1 MLVFFVRRLIQ
12 AAVVLLVVFTIT
24 FAMVRL
30 APGGPFAGERV
41 VAAEILAAQEK
52 AYGLD
57 ASILSQYGRA
67 LGLLLRGDLGPSYV
81 YEGRSVN
88 DLIGDAF
95 PISLIIG
102 FAGFAIALLIGLP
115 LGVLAAVRKNT
126 ALDHLASGGAML
138 GICLPSFVLG
148 PILALIFGIRLNWF
162 NASGWYDAS
171 DWFLPALT
179 LGLFYAAYIARL
191 ARAGMLE
198 VLSLDY
204 IRTARAK
211 GLAESVVVG
220 KHALR
225 RAILP
230 VASFLGPAFAGLISG
245 SIVIERVFQIPGLGY
260 HFVGAAMNRDYYLAQ
275 GTVVFYA
282 LLIVLLNLVVDL
294 VHAALDPRI
303 REKGGLQS

>member
-138 GICLPSFVLG
+138 GFVFPVL
-148 PILALIFGIRLNWF
+148 F
-162 NASGWYDAS
+162 S
-171 DWFLPALT
+171 DPF
-179 LGLFYAAYIARL
+179 
-191 ARAGMLE
+191 
-198 VLSLDY
+198 S
-204 IRTARAK
+204 
-211 GLAESVVVG
+211 
-220 KHALR
+220 H
-225 RAILP
+225 
-230 VASFLGPAFAGLISG
+230 
-245 SIVIERVFQIPGLGY
+245 
-260 HFVGAAMNRDYYLAQ
+260 
-275 GTVVFYA
+275 
-282 LLIVLLNLVVDL
+282 
-294 VHAALDPRI
+294 
-303 REKGGLQS
+303 